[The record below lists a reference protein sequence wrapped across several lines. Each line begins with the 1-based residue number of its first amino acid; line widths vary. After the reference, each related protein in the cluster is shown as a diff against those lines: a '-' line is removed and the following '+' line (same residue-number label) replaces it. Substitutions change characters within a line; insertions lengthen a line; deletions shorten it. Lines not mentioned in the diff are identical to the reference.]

1 MNTLKLAIVGHVDH
15 GKSTLVGRLLYETEA
30 LPQGKVQ
37 AVQAMSA
44 KRGMPFEWA
53 FVIDA
58 MQAER
63 DQGITIDTT
72 QIRFKSDRRNYVLID
87 APGHRQFLKNMVSGA
102 ASADAVVLVVDAHE
116 GVQEQTRRHAYL
128 LRLLGTPQILVA
140 VNKMDLAGYGEDRF
154 RAVRDEVAAYL
165 KSIGIAEES
174 VFVPVAA
181 REGANLKS
189 RCAAMPWYDG
199 PTLLEALDA
208 LPQPACAADLPLRM
222 WVQDVYKFDERRIV
236 AGRIESGRLR
246 VGDTLLFSP
255 SHASARVASIESWN
269 APAPAEAQA
278 GCSVGLTLDEDI
290 FVERGH
296 LASHPQRAPLATN
309 AFRARLFWLGRR
321 PLAAG
326 AQYRLRHGCAE
337 TLAVIERIERIVDT
351 NTLESAAGEQ
361 VASGAIAE
369 VIVRLRGLLA
379 VDDRAEHPVT
389 GRFVLVDGH
398 QIVGGGTVS
407 TEGFAAQ
414 PQAAA
419 PKSENLSHTVH
430 RVLPADRARMNG
442 HRGGILWMTGLSG
455 AGKSTLA
462 VELER
467 LLFRK
472 GCQVYLLDGDNV
484 RHGLNKDLGF
494 SPQDRTENIR
504 RVGEVAAL
512 MAEAGMIVISAF
524 ISPYRLDRDRVR
536 AAHPEIFH
544 EVYINASLEVC
555 ESRDVKGLYKKARA
569 GKIPEFTGVSAPYEP
584 PVAPELEIRSG
595 EWPLARCVAELALYV
610 QKSFDAATL
619 ERVAASGKRA
629 IEAVQ
634 A

>member
-1 MNTLKLAIVGHVDH
+1 MNTLKLVIVGHVDH
-15 GKSTLVGRLLYETEA
+15 GKSTLVGRLLHDTGA
-30 LPQGKVQ
+30 LPEGKVQ
-37 AVQAMSA
+37 AVQAMSE

-72 QIRFKSDRRNYVLID
+72 QIRFSSASRHYVLID

-128 LRLLGTPQILVA
+128 LRLLGIPKIIVA
-140 VNKMDLAGYGEDRF
+140 VNKMDLAGYQEARF
-154 RAVRDEVAAYL
+154 DALRKEVSDYL
-165 KSIGIAEES
+165 ASIGIAEPTL
-174 VFVPVAA
+174 FVPVAA
-181 REGANLKS
+181 REGANLKL
-189 RCAAMPWYDG
+189 RAAEMAWYEG

-208 LPQPACAADLPLRM
+208 LVQPAAAVDLPLRM

-236 AGRIESGRLR
+236 AGRIESGCLR
-246 VGDTLLFSP
+246 VGDRLLFSP
-255 SHASARVASIESWN
+255 SNATARVASIESWN
-269 APAPAEAQA
+269 AAAPGEARA
-278 GCSVGLTLDEDI
+278 GCSVGLTLDEEI
-290 FVERGH
+290 FVERGQV
-296 LASHPQRAPLATN
+296 ASHPQRPPLAMN
-309 AFRARLFWLGRR
+309 AFRAHLFWLGRR

-337 TLAVIERIERIVDT
+337 TLAVIERVERIVDT
-351 NTLESAAGEQ
+351 NTLEAAAGEE
-361 VASGAIAE
+361 VAGGAIAE

-379 VDDRAEHPVT
+379 LDDRAQHPVT

-407 TEGFAAQ
+407 TEGFAVQ
-414 PQAAA
+414 RQSAA
-419 PKSENLSHTVH
+419 PKSANLFHTEH
-430 RVLPADRARMNG
+430 RVLPADRARMNA
-442 HRGGILWMTGLSG
+442 HRGGILWFTGLSG
-455 AGKSTLA
+455 SGKSTLA

-536 AAHPEIFH
+536 AAHPEVFH

-555 ESRDVKGLYKKARA
+555 EARDVKGLYRRARA
-569 GKIPEFTGVSAPYEP
+569 GQIPEFTGISAPYEP
-584 PVAPELEIRSG
+584 PIAPELEIASG
-595 EWPLARCVAELALYV
+595 EWPVARCIAELALYV
-610 QKSFDAATL
+610 QRHLSPSAPARAAQ
-619 ERVAASGKRA
+619 RASSA
-629 IEAVQ
+629 VEA
-634 A
+634 